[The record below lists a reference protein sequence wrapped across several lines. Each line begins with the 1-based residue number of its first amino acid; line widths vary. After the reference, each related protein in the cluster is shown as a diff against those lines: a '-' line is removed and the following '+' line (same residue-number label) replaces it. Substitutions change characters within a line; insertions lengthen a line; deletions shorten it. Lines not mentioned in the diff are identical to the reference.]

1 MRSRTDKLGLLDGTD
16 VFGANIGASDT
27 QSEFTIISSGRM
39 GPGCHRKGSYMRFKL
54 IVLAMVTC
62 ASGLGAQTHFQVQ
75 PITIHSAA
83 PAIHVNPMVVP
94 RNVTPA
100 NPVVHN
106 ISPVRPL
113 QIQPL
118 QIQPSTVI
126 QTHRLTP
133 AQSRA
138 LDNAVF
144 ANNYNLYR
152 ESHDAHL
159 VPNQPVENQADH
171 IARLQGIIQSGT
183 HPVSVQPGAGLGYG
197 TTSASFSGETI
208 RQAQTALRQLGYYH
222 GDVDGLFGPLTQD
235 ALKNYQRSTNQ
246 PATGLFDRQSLSQLG
261 VIVQ

>member
-1 MRSRTDKLGLLDGTD
+1 
-16 VFGANIGASDT
+16 
-27 QSEFTIISSGRM
+27 
-39 GPGCHRKGSYMRFKL
+39 MRFKL

-62 ASGLGAQTHFQVQ
+62 ASGLKAQNHFQVQ

-83 PAIHVNPMVVP
+83 PAIHVNPVFVP
-94 RNVTPA
+94 RNVTPV

-106 ISPVRPL
+106 VSPVR
-113 QIQPL
+113 PL

-126 QTHRLTP
+126 QPQRLSP

-144 ANNYNLYR
+144 ANNNNLYR
-152 ESHDAHL
+152 ESHESHV
-159 VPNQPVENQADH
+159 VPNQAIQNQADH
-171 IARLQGIIQSGT
+171 IARLQDIIQSGT

-208 RQAQTALRQLGYYH
+208 RQAQIALRQLGYYH
-222 GDVDGLFGPLTQD
+222 GNVDGLFGPLTQD

-246 PATGLFDRQSLSQLG
+246 PATGLFDRQSLSRLG
-261 VIVQ
+261 VGAQ